1 MEFVEQLKASVDIV
15 RVVSEYVPR
24 LRKKGSRWEGL
35 CPFHTEKSPSFGV
48 NETHGFYK
56 CFGCG
61 AGGDMIKFVME
72 MERIGFFEALKLLS
86 ERYGIPMPKR
96 QEYSD
101 PDSRVRG
108 ALFEIHEI
116 AAEQFRQNLFGPN
129 GGAARA
135 YLEKRG
141 VARQTAEEFGL
152 GLAEK
157 SWDAVL
163 RLLQNKG
170 FSPETIEQAG
180 LAVQREGGGYYDRF
194 RGRLMF
200 PIHNESGKVIGFGG
214 RALSPEDEP
223 KYLNSK
229 ETPLYH
235 KSFVLYNL
243 HRAKKA
249 AHKAGRFVLV
259 EGYMDVVGVAAAG
272 IGEVVA
278 SCGTALTDL
287 QVRSMRR
294 HAERMLVNFDP
305 DAAGA
310 AAAEKSIQMLLDEG
324 MRVRIVQ
331 LDGGLD
337 PDEYVKERGVEAYRA
352 RLEGA
357 GTYFHWLA
365 DQSRQRYDMRSA
377 EGRME
382 GFRKM
387 LLPAFQRLHDK
398 LERVAVAN
406 EMADYLGLDRVFVLE
421 QLRRNGLVDQR
432 RGRAPGPAAGAP
444 ALPAVEKLLF
454 EALLASGDACA
465 AVLPRLKEMKSLEGF
480 RTRKLF
486 EVVLGLWERGIAPS
500 YGEIES
506 RLDES
511 DRDLLA
517 KLILADEVMEHSY
530 YVEQAEAC
538 VRSLEA
544 QERSLERALL
554 KERIRT
560 AERSGD
566 LKEALKLSDEL
577 VRLDRAGAAN
587 AGGNP
592 VV

>member
-1 MEFVEQLKASVDIV
+1 MDFVEQLKASVDIV
-15 RVVSEYVPR
+15 RVVTEYVPR

-35 CPFHTEKSPSFGV
+35 CPFHTEKTPSFGV
-48 NETHGFYK
+48 NEVHGFYK

-72 MERIGFFEALKLLS
+72 MERISFFEALKLLS

-101 PDSRVRG
+101 PESRVRG
-108 ALFEIHEI
+108 ALLEMHEI
-116 AAEQFRQNLFGPN
+116 AAEVFRQNLFGPN
-129 GGAARA
+129 GGAPRA
-135 YLEKRG
+135 YLERRG

-152 GLAEK
+152 GYAEK
-157 SWDAVL
+157 SWDAML
-163 RLLQNKG
+163 RVLQNKG
-170 FSPETIEQAG
+170 FSSEVIEEAG
-180 LAVQREGGGYYDRF
+180 LVVKKEGGGYYDRF

-214 RALSPEDEP
+214 RALAADDEP

-229 ETPLYH
+229 ESPLYH

-249 AHKAGRFVLV
+249 AAKAGRFVLV
-259 EGYMDVVGVAAAG
+259 EGYMDVIGVAAAG
-272 IGEVVA
+272 VGEVVA
-278 SCGTALTDL
+278 SCGTALTDR

-294 HAERMLVNFDP
+294 HAERMFVNFDP

-310 AAAEKSIQMLLDEG
+310 SAAEKSIQMLLDEG
-324 MRVRIVQ
+324 MRVRIVH

-337 PDEYVKERGVEAYRA
+337 PDEYVKERGADAYRA

-357 GTYFHWLA
+357 TTYFHWLA
-365 DQSRQRYDMRSA
+365 DQSRLRFDMRSA

-406 EMADYLGLDRVFVLE
+406 EMADYLGLDRVFVLD
-421 QLRRNGLVDQR
+421 QLRRSGLTDQKR
-432 RGRAPGPAAGAP
+432 GAP
-444 ALPAVEKLLF
+444 PPMPGAPSIPAVEKLLF
-454 EALLASGDACA
+454 EAVINSQEA
-465 AVLPRLKEMKSLEGF
+465 AAAALPRLKEMKFLDSF

-486 EVVLGLWERGIAPS
+486 EVMVGLWERGTLPA
-500 YGEIES
+500 YGEIEA
-506 RLDES
+506 RLDEG

-517 KLILADEVMEHSY
+517 KMILADEVREHTF

-538 VRSLEA
+538 LRSLEA
-544 QERSLERALL
+544 QQLGMQRASL
-554 KERIRT
+554 KERIRA

-566 LKEALKLSDEL
+566 LKEALRLSDEL
-577 VRLDRAGAAN
+577 MRLERAGGTN
-587 AGGNP
+587 AGGSA